1 MKPPSEGRG
10 FTLIELLVSLAIVA
24 LLATVAF
31 PLAQVVQT
39 RAKEAELKASLR
51 VIRQALDTYKA
62 AADSGVIDKS
72 AGTSGYPPSLDT
84 LANGV
89 KRSAAFGFSAQ
100 PFVVLRRIP
109 RDPFFEDASVPNAA
123 TWNTRSY
130 SSKADNPQ
138 PGEDVFDV
146 FSESSKRAMDGTRY
160 SDW

>member
-1 MKPPSEGRG
+1 MKRSSEGRG

-24 LLATVAF
+24 VLATAAF

-39 RAKEAELKASLR
+39 RAREAELRASLR

-84 LANGV
+84 LADGV

-146 FSESSKRAMDGTRY
+146 FSKSSKRAMDGTRY